1 MKSVKKILLAKFSI
15 YRHVVLTLIISF
27 ALFPPTRSSFLL
39 HIKLVLMFLYTPGGA
54 SVHRE
59 TPISSFQN
67 DRIKEHHSHFSSRHS
82 SMKDLKTFKF
92 WQHKGTYSSCAN
104 NALQVLG
111 KAQDKDQR
119 QPQVP
124 ENASVLLFNDVGLYH
139 TTLLLTKINVNL
151 QAALVVMWGHNYK
164 LIFLH
169 LITPNQY
176 RTSMMYCV
184 KNSTGRKQA
193 LCKYAQQNMCWW
205 NLSNCERWSSVLT
218 I

>member
-1 MKSVKKILLAKFSI
+1 MIVLRNITAISVQGTLQWKIW
-15 YRHVVLTLIISF
+15 
-27 ALFPPTRSSFLL
+27 
-39 HIKLVLMFLYTPGGA
+39 
-54 SVHRE
+54 
-59 TPISSFQN
+59 
-67 DRIKEHHSHFSSRHS
+67 RHS
-82 SMKDLKTFKF
+82 SSDSIKAHTLPAQTMLYKF
-92 WQHKGTYSSCAN
+92 WEK
-104 NALQVLG
+104 L
-111 KAQDKDQR
+111 KIKDQR

-124 ENASVLLFNDVGLYH
+124 ENASVLLFNDVGLNH

-176 RTSMMYCV
+176 RTSMLYCV